1 MFHHYTEN
9 YSSTGEPPTP
19 PAEESTILRTSN
31 DGVSRSSTS
40 SERQTNAST
49 SSSRSQEDS
58 GYEASPSSYNRSNR
72 LHFFGIQSDETANQ
86 IVQASTSGHHLEA
99 AGEENDFEDCPAVFL
114 LEESETESDAE
125 LDDEW
130 DMCPDCNS
138 TFCYGCYGTDS
149 SLNNATS
156 TAIATDLSK
165 CDNSSISSDLS
176 SSNRPSSLP
185 IQIPNVQIQ
194 NEMPSNYAA
203 SPSRLQPSRSDPID
217 FGSYSP
223 VLRTVSLIAR
233 SHPVSWPSSIAAWAA
248 QRGPLPFLLSN
259 IDNIR
264 QAFRDDL
271 SNSRRSEGA
280 PSNSRRHELSPS
292 NAARLNRAP
301 SHSRRLDQLHGRS
314 RRQLIDS
321 DASSL
326 HSSDDDTVEDVFN
339 MAETNS
345 SSYALVANGQP
356 LPDVV
361 LQSSP
366 SVSRRIRSLSVNL
379 PPTQEVLQRIGR
391 SLRDLSDQFERGRE
405 ISQRRRTIA
414 DIIF

>member
-1 MFHHYTEN
+1 
-9 YSSTGEPPTP
+9 
-19 PAEESTILRTSN
+19 
-31 DGVSRSSTS
+31 
-40 SERQTNAST
+40 
-49 SSSRSQEDS
+49 
-58 GYEASPSSYNRSNR
+58 
-72 LHFFGIQSDETANQ
+72 
-86 IVQASTSGHHLEA
+86 
-99 AGEENDFEDCPAVFL
+99 
-114 LEESETESDAE
+114 
-125 LDDEW
+125 
-130 DMCPDCNS
+130 MCPECNS

-156 TAIATDLSK
+156 TAVASDLSR

-185 IQIPNVQIQ
+185 IQIPNVQLQ

-203 SPSRLQPSRSDPID
+203 SPSLDLRLQPSRSDPID
-217 FGSYSP
+217 FVSYSP

-271 SNSRRSEGA
+271 SNSRRPERA
-280 PSNSRRHELSPS
+280 PSNSRRHELSSS

-301 SHSRRLDQLHGRS
+301 SNSRRLDQLHGRS

-326 HSSDDDTVEDVFN
+326 NSSDDDNVEDVFN
-339 MAETNS
+339 MAEAS
-345 SSYALVANGQP
+345 PSSYALVANGQP

-379 PPTQEVLQRIGR
+379 PPTEELLQRIGR